1 MTTETTPKAP
11 HPHSVRLRVTDEE
24 LAWLREEAD
33 RQERTIASLLR
44 VVLRHYLDS
53 KT

>member
-1 MTTETTPKAP
+1 MTTQTETKQA
-11 HPHSVRLRVTDEE
+11 HPHSVRLRVTDDE
-24 LAWLREEAD
+24 LAWLRDEAT

-44 VVLRHYLDS
+44 VVLRHYLDT